1 MYGNYNYESNASF
14 NSLKLKNNGTRHIRF
29 KDGQLISYNF
39 AKEVFSGSFMGTM
52 RVESKG
58 VITFKDEINNIKAE
72 IAFDSVKK
80 RPSDFL
86 SGTITVNNTVVSNC
100 YGSFMGFIEF
110 DNVRYWD
117 YRYVLPY

>member
-1 MYGNYNYESNASF
+1 
-14 NSLKLKNNGTRHIRF
+14 
-29 KDGQLISYNF
+29 
-39 AKEVFSGSFMGTM
+39 MGAM

-58 VITFKDEINNIKAE
+58 VITFKDETNNIKAE

-86 SGTITVNNTVVSNC
+86 SGTITVNNIVVSKC